1 MTAKAEMEFAV
12 EVEVLGRVRHKNLL
26 SLRGFHA
33 GGEERLIVYDYM
45 PNHSLLCHL
54 HGGRSGELLLDWPR
68 RMHIAIGAAEGLA
81 YLHHEETPHI
91 IHRDVKASNVLLDAN
106 FTAKVADFGFA
117 KLVPEGATQ
126 MTTNVKGTVG
136 YLAPEYAMLGKVS
149 HRCDVYSFGVLLLE
163 IVTARR
169 PIEKLPGGTNRDIA
183 DWATPL
189 AERGAWDRLADPRL
203 LGQFNRAELQNA
215 VVVALRCAEA
225 LPGRRPT
232 MKEVAEL
239 LRQVPRRTKEVPTA
253 APVDAEEEV
262 RIYKR
267 G

>member
-1 MTAKAEMEFAV
+1 M
-12 EVEVLGRVRHKNLL
+12 
-26 SLRGFHA
+26 
-33 GGEERLIVYDYM
+33 
-45 PNHSLLCHL
+45 
-54 HGGRSGELLLDWPR
+54 
-68 RMHIAIGAAEGLA
+68 
-81 YLHHEETPHI
+81 
-91 IHRDVKASNVLLDAN
+91 KASNVLLDAN

-136 YLAPEYAMLGKVS
+136 YLAPEYAMFGKVS

-169 PIEKLPGGTNRDIA
+169 PIEKLPGGTNRDIV

-203 LGQFNRAELQNA
+203 LGQFDLAELQNA

-239 LRQVPRRTKEVPTA
+239 LRPVPRRTKEVPTA
-253 APVDAEEEV
+253 APVDAEDEV
-262 RIYKR
+262 GISKDDKHNIWKGKLQIQKLPQY
-267 G
+267 